1 MNLMIDTAAEYSQ
14 GFQEDDTAKSVIQ
27 NIALLLCTKKGTVP
41 MYREFGI
48 DMEFVDKPIDIA
60 EAIAYKEVTE
70 ALERFEP
77 RAKLKN
83 LTFKSSKE
91 GRMSLAVEVTV

>member
-1 MNLMIDTAAEYSQ
+1 MDLTIDTAAEYSQ

-48 DMEFVDKPIDIA
+48 DMEFIDKPIGIA

>member
-1 MNLMIDTAAEYSQ
+1 MDLMIDTAAEYSQ
-14 GFQEDDTAKSVIQ
+14 GFKEDDTAKSVIQ

-48 DMEFVDKPIDIA
+48 DMEFIDKPIDIA

-83 LTFKSSKE
+83 LTFKLSKE